1 MPNLN
6 CLPFMILLTNCW
18 LLWSLNENIT
28 SSIEENAFRN
38 GFCKMSTIFSQLS
51 FNMLIDLMWMY
62 FGIDIHVSLYIYI
75 YIPRVQP
82 WGDHISSVASLF
94 VIYFICCISLCY
106 RSTAPEETTF
116 HLLLLF
122 LLQEYSP
129 RGTTFHL
136 LHLSL
141 LQEYSPGGTTFH
153 LLHLFVTGVQPP
165 RRPRF
170 ICCISLLQEYSPR
183 GDYVSSVASFSVAGV
198 PWLWVCEIEGGW
210 WLLTCCGL
218 VT

>member
-62 FGIDIHVSLYIYI
+62 FGIDIHVSIYIYI
-75 YIPRVQP
+75 YIYSKSTALRRPYFICCISLCYIFHLLHLSLLQEYSPRGDHIPSVTSLFVTGVQP
-82 WGDHISSVASLF
+82 PRDHISSVTSLFVTGVQPQRDHISSVA
-94 VIYFICCISLCY
+94 SLCY

-116 HLLLLF
+116 HLL
-122 LLQEYSP
+122 
-129 RGTTFHL
+129 
-136 LHLSL
+136 HLSL
-141 LQEYSPGGTTFH
+141 LREYLDFEFAK
-153 LLHLFVTGVQPP
+153 LKV
-165 RRPRF
+165 
-170 ICCISLLQEYSPR
+170 
-183 GDYVSSVASFSVAGV
+183 GDDY
-198 PWLWVCEIEGGW
+198 
-210 WLLTCCGL
+210 
-218 VT
+218 